1 MLGLTFSNKLI
12 SCDEGMHTD
21 FACLLFSHL
30 KCHAH
35 PASDTVERIITDA
48 VKIEQELLTG
58 MSNSCVFSLLF

>member
-1 MLGLTFSNKLI
+1 MLGLTFSNKPI
-12 SCDEGMHTD
+12 SCDKGMHTD

-35 PASDTVERIITDA
+35 PDTVERIITDA

-58 MSNSCVFSLLF
+58 MLNSCVFSLLF